1 MALDKIAKTGDYLY
15 EMCNNVGIK
24 CLTAILGILIQF
36 HFGDISRP
44 LLVAIFMLILFDF
57 FTGVWAANQT
67 GESIKSSK
75 IFRTAWKFVLYFMV
89 VSAGYFAELVIGY
102 DLFIAKTIMIFLAL
116 TELISIF
123 ENAEKGGYNMP
134 TQLYQKLKDL
144 IKLK

>member
-1 MALDKIAKTGDYLY
+1 MALDKISKTGDYLY
-15 EMCNNVGIK
+15 EMCNHIGAKCVASIVGI
-24 CLTAILGILIQF
+24 LLQF

-57 FTGVWAANQT
+57 ITGIWAAKIT

-89 VSAGYFAELVIGY
+89 VSAGYFAELVIGMELY
-102 DLFIAKTIMIFLAL
+102 IAKTIMIFLAL
-116 TELISIF
+116 TELISIL

-134 TQLYQKLKDL
+134 TQLYNKLKEL
-144 IKLK
+144 VIKK